1 MKLIQTGQWYWRQ
14 DELSFK
20 QFTLLSKVEKE
31 EYLFLLKGLNP
42 NELSTNDLYILRLNS
57 TKQEIETI
65 EHNKYK
71 FLEL

>member
-20 QFTLLSKVEKE
+20 EFTLLTKKDKE
-31 EYLFLLKGLNP
+31 EYLELLKGLP
-42 NELSTNDLYILRLNS
+42 EDERSTNDLYILNLFRKDKP
-57 TKQEIETI
+57 KQ
-65 EHNKYK
+65 NQ

>member
-20 QFTLLSKVEKE
+20 QFTLLSKKEKE
-31 EYLFLLKGLNP
+31 EYIFLLNGLP
-42 NELSTNDLYILRLNS
+42 EDERSTNDLYILNLF
-57 TKQEIETI
+57 TKQEEP
-65 EHNKYK
+65 KSSK

>member
-20 QFTLLSKVEKE
+20 QFTLLSKLEKE
-31 EYLFLLKGLNP
+31 EYIFLLNGLP
-42 NELSTNDLYILRLNS
+42 EDERSTNDLFILNLFS
-57 TKQEIETI
+57 KEEKPKQPQ
-65 EHNKYK
+65 

>member
-20 QFTLLSKVEKE
+20 QFTLLTKKEKE
-31 EYLFLLKGLNP
+31 EYIFLLNGLP
-42 NELSTNDLYILRLNS
+42 EDERSTNDLFILNLFVKEKP
-57 TKQEIETI
+57 KQTQ
-65 EHNKYK
+65 

>member
-20 QFTLLSKVEKE
+20 QFHKLKKEDKE
-31 EYLFLLKGLNP
+31 EYLFLLNGLP
-42 NELSTNDLYILRLNS
+42 QDERSTNDLYILNLFI
-57 TKQEIETI
+57 KEEPKPI
-65 EHNKYK
+65 K

>member
-31 EYLFLLKGLNP
+31 EYIFLLNGLP
-42 NELSTNDLYILRLNS
+42 EDERSTNDLYILNLYIKS
-57 TKQEIETI
+57 KPKQTQ
-65 EHNKYK
+65 

>member
-1 MKLIQTGQWYWRQ
+1 MKLIQTGQWCWRQ

-31 EYLFLLKGLNP
+31 EYLFLLNGLP
-42 NELSTNDLYILRLNS
+42 EDERSTNDLYILNLF
-57 TKQEIETI
+57 TKEEKPKS
-65 EHNKYK
+65 NK